1 MAYNQLYFY
10 ASLFIYLAAVFD
22 FLTAWRTPA
31 ACIITDRQRT
41 GLTGRRRQFRFGP
54 GTILYSWLKGIV
66 GSDLS
71 NPLPYFAF
79 IISAFSALRLAKFN
93 LDTRQTCSF
102 IGLPTPAMAILTA
115 SLIALFDAGHI
126 CGTYNMEWLRPA
138 ASNQWVVLAYVLIL
152 SVLMVSEL
160 PMFSLKFKNLKWAGN
175 EPKFILLGAA
185 IVLLVIFHLAA
196 IPLIMLL
203 FILMSVVLFALGKST
218 NKPVGEQPAIMR
230 LRKQCF
236 YPAVGILK
244 RCVPT
249 QKKPLS
255 PNIAQTFKIVQ
266 NFVNLR
272 KHNTIKK

>member
-1 MAYNQLYFY
+1 MSIVKHIPNSITCMNLLSGAVACVMAYNQLYFY

-22 FLTAWRTPA
+22 FFDGMA
-31 ACIITDRQRT
+31 ARLLHVSSPIGKELDSLADDVSF
-41 GLTGRRRQFRFGP
+41 GLAP

-138 ASNQWVVLAYVLIL
+138 ARNQWIVLAYVLIF

-218 NKPVGEQPAIMR
+218 NKPVEENNQ
-230 LRKQCF
+230 Q
-236 YPAVGILK
+236 
-244 RCVPT
+244 
-249 QKKPLS
+249 
-255 PNIAQTFKIVQ
+255 
-266 NFVNLR
+266 
-272 KHNTIKK
+272 